1 MVIAIY
7 QTILSDYMYKVTY
20 CSVLLIVLCFAFG
33 TEMEFFLRGFLQAVD
48 QLHETP
54 HPYASQPAG
63 RNEVNRFFFLSGINR
78 VGSKIL
84 SHINIIKRYVES

>member
-1 MVIAIY
+1 M
-7 QTILSDYMYKVTY
+7 
-20 CSVLLIVLCFAFG
+20 CFAFG

-63 RNEVNRFFFLSGINR
+63 RNEVNRFFFFLVSTGL
-78 VGSKIL
+78 GQKF
-84 SHINIIKRYVES
+84 